1 MTARVNYATLIFP
14 PPRSPAYEAQ
24 SFSYDADTN
33 SYKEAVHELPFERT
47 LISLNSKEYEFT
59 DSELDLYCDGSS
71 TSSHDREDDTTDKSS
86 PTEGVNDGQHL
97 GCESR
102 VLL

>member
-1 MTARVNYATLIFP
+1 MSARVNYATLLFP

-24 SFSYDADTN
+24 TFCQDTDPN
-33 SYKEAVHELPFERT
+33 SCKETVHELPFERT

-71 TSSHDREDDTTDKSS
+71 NDSVITSSHDTQTDEDKSPS
-86 PTEGVNDGQHL
+86 TRGE
-97 GCESR
+97 
-102 VLL
+102 